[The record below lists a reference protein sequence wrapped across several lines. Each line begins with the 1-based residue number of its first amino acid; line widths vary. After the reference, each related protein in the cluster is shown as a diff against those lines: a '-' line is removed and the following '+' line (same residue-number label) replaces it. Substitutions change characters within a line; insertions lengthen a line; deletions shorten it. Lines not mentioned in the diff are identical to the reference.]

1 MSRDPALR
9 RTGRAVRRGAP
20 RMLRHACGYALADQG
35 VDTLLIQGCLGHL
48 SIQHTVRYTA
58 TNRARFERL

>member
-1 MSRDPALR
+1 MRAHTGLR
-9 RTGRAVRRGAP
+9 K
-20 RMLRHACGYALADQG
+20 DG
-35 VDTLLIQGCLGHL
+35 VDGALTIQGCLGHL